1 MLNFLKENKRLVKK
15 ICATFVF
22 PILLGLTGSIIFLSA
37 GWNLL
42 TQTYSIGTA
51 IFAQNSVS
59 LDQVSFNINN
69 KEVYRPDIGTVFAT
83 LRIPELG
90 IEKEVIHGDSP
101 TELRKGVGHYAGST
115 LPGEGGN
122 CVFDGHRDTVFKK
135 LKDAKKGQTI
145 FVDTDWGT
153 YEYKIKS
160 TRITTPDDTTVLEPT
175 DFEKLTIYTCY
186 PFEYIGSAP
195 ERFIIEAEF
204 VKVHD
209 N

>member
-1 MLNFLKENKRLVKK
+1 MLKKVKRTRSRV
-15 ICATFVF
+15 
-22 PILLGLTGSIIFLSA
+22 
-37 GWNLL
+37 
-42 TQTYSIGTA
+42 
-51 IFAQNSVS
+51 
-59 LDQVSFNINN
+59 
-69 KEVYRPDIGTVFAT
+69 
-83 LRIPELG
+83 
-90 IEKEVIHGDSP
+90 
-101 TELRKGVGHYAGST
+101 
-115 LPGEGGN
+115 
-122 CVFDGHRDTVFKK
+122 
-135 LKDAKKGQTI
+135 
-145 FVDTDWGT
+145 WGT